1 MEELFLPNDR
11 KRYDKWILP
20 IALNAS
26 FDGAKSGTTVSQK
39 KKENRWILDIALNDI
54 SDGVKKKEMIRLRKK
69 KKYSAKKSGKEG
81 RKL

>member
-1 MEELFLPNDR
+1 MFLLKDR
-11 KRYDKWILP
+11 KRDNKRILSN
-20 IALNAS
+20 ALNAN
-26 FDGAKSGTTVSQK
+26 FDGAKIGTTVRQK
-39 KKENRWILDIALNDI
+39 KKENRWILYIALNDI